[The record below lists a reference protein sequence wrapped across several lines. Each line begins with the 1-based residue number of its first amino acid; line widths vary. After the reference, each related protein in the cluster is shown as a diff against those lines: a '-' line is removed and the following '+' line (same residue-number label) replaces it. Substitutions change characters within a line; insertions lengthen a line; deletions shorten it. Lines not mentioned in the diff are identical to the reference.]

1 MFGIGN
7 YLACVLMVVT
17 RVQVKPKNKGV
28 MRYLKGSVMLLA
40 AMLLLPCGEA
50 FSQLFFTGGMG
61 AGVESAST
69 KTVSDVPFIGKST
82 LVGPAAK
89 NIGEFYP
96 SAQNGLTASFNL
108 NVGVGYMFSEKL
120 GAGMSLG
127 YHLRRQG
134 AHTYAKFENSGDVTK
149 GKEFTSVHTA
159 TIAPYLRFKPVSVA
173 GFSVYMDCGVPMEFG
188 GASRYS
194 KSEMKGNVNENSE
207 KLGSV
212 ISAGVGVTP
221 GVMYNFT
228 DRLAIYANFRFL
240 QIGYTYTQFSHDK
253 SALPLYTTS
262 ITERFHQFNLGKLGD
277 GMELGLCFSL

>member
-1 MFGIGN
+1 MFDVDN
-7 YLACVLMVVT
+7 YLARTLKVGAKVH
-17 RVQVKPKNKGV
+17 VKPKNKGV

-50 FSQLFFTGGMG
+50 FSQLFFTGGLG

-69 KTVSDVPFIGKST
+69 KTVTTLP
-82 LVGPAAK
+82 LVGKTTVIVPKAESMEA
-89 NIGEFYP
+89 FYP
-96 SAQNGLTASFNL
+96 GAANGLTASFNL

-127 YHLRRQG
+127 YHLLRNG
-134 AHTYAKFENSGDVTK
+134 AHTYTKVENSGDVTK
-149 GKEFTSVHTA
+149 GKAFTSVHTA

-188 GASRYS
+188 GASSYS
-194 KSEMKGNVNENSE
+194 KSEVKGNVNENSK

-212 ISAGVGVTP
+212 ISAGFGVTP

-228 DRLAIYANFRFL
+228 DRLSVYANLRFL
-240 QIGYTYTQFSHDK
+240 QIGYTYTQFTPDMGGEDSE
-253 SALPLYTTS
+253 
-262 ITERFHQFNLGKLGD
+262 ITERLHQFNLGKLGD

>member
-7 YLACVLMVVT
+7 YLACVLMVGT

-50 FSQLFFTGGMG
+50 FSQLFFTGGLG
-61 AGVESAST
+61 AGVESVST
-69 KTVSDVPFIGKST
+69 KTSLGRVTIVEPSAKGIG
-82 LVGPAAK
+82 G
-89 NIGEFYP
+89 FYP
-96 SAQNGLTASFNL
+96 DAKEGLTASFNV

-127 YHLRRQG
+127 YHLLRTG
-134 AHTYAKFENSGDVTK
+134 VYTHTKDDNGDVLFK
-149 GKEFTSVHTA
+149 GKSSKSVHTA
-159 TIAPYLRFKPVSVA
+159 TIVPYLRFSPVSVA

-188 GASRYS
+188 GASSYS
-194 KSEMKGNVNENSE
+194 KSEVKGNVVETSK

-212 ISAGVGVTP
+212 ISAGFGVTP

-228 DRLAIYANFRFL
+228 DRLAIYANLRFL
-240 QIGYTYTQFSHDK
+240 QIGYTYTQFTPENEGDDSK
-253 SALPLYTTS
+253 

>member
-1 MFGIGN
+1 
-7 YLACVLMVVT
+7 
-17 RVQVKPKNKGV
+17 

-89 NIGEFYP
+89 NIGEFHP
-96 SAQNGLTASFNL
+96 SAQNGLTASFNV

-127 YHLRRQG
+127 YHLLRKG

-149 GKEFTSVHTA
+149 GKAFTSVHTA

-173 GFSVYMDCGVPMEFG
+173 GVSVYMDCGVPMEFG
-188 GASRYS
+188 GASSYS
-194 KSEMKGNVNENSE
+194 KSEGKGNVNENSE

-212 ISAGVGVTP
+212 ISAGFGVTP

-228 DRLAIYANFRFL
+228 DRLAIYANLRFL
-240 QIGYTYTQFSHDK
+240 QIGYTYTQ
-253 SALPLYTTS
+253 YTPDNEVEGIK

>member
-7 YLACVLMVVT
+7 YLACVLMVGT

-69 KTVSDVPFIGKST
+69 KTSLGRITVVKPSADGIG
-82 LVGPAAK
+82 G
-89 NIGEFYP
+89 FYP
-96 SAQNGLTASFNL
+96 DAKEGLTASV
-108 NVGVGYMFSEKL
+108 NVNAGVGYMFSEKL

-127 YHLRRQG
+127 YHLLRMG
-134 AHTYAKFENSGDVTK
+134 GYTHTKEDNGDVLFK
-149 GKEFTSVHTA
+149 GKSFNSVHTA

-194 KSEMKGNVNENSE
+194 KSEVKGNVNENSK

-228 DRLAIYANFRFL
+228 DRLSVYANLRFL
-240 QIGYTYTQFSHDK
+240 QIGYTYTQFTPDMGGEDSEV
-253 SALPLYTTS
+253 
-262 ITERFHQFNLGKLGD
+262 IERFHQFNLGKLGD

>member
-7 YLACVLMVVT
+7 YLACVLMVGT

-69 KTVSDVPFIGKST
+69 KTSLGRITVVKPSADGIG
-82 LVGPAAK
+82 G
-89 NIGEFYP
+89 FYP
-96 SAQNGLTASFNL
+96 DAKEGLTASV
-108 NVGVGYMFSEKL
+108 NVNAGVGYMFSEKL

-127 YHLRRQG
+127 YHLLRTG
-134 AHTYAKFENSGDVTK
+134 GYTHTKEDNGDVLFK
-149 GKEFTSVHTA
+149 GKSFNSVHTA

-188 GASRYS
+188 GASSYS
-194 KSEMKGNVNENSE
+194 KSEVKGNVNENSK

-228 DRLAIYANFRFL
+228 DRLSVYANLRFL
-240 QIGYTYTQFSHDK
+240 QIGYTYTQFTPDMGGEDSE
-253 SALPLYTTS
+253 

>member
-7 YLACVLMVVT
+7 YLACVLMVGT

-50 FSQLFFTGGMG
+50 FSQLFFTGELG

-69 KTVSDVPFIGKST
+69 KKVTTWPMVGKTTEIEPKAESME
-82 LVGPAAK
+82 A
-89 NIGEFYP
+89 FYP
-96 SAQNGLTASFNL
+96 GAANGLTASFNV

-127 YHLRRQG
+127 YHLLRKG
-134 AHTYAKFENSGDVTK
+134 AHTYVKFKNSGDVIK
-149 GKEFTSVHTA
+149 GKAFTSVHTA

-188 GASRYS
+188 GASSYS
-194 KSEMKGNVNENSE
+194 KSEGKGNVNENSE

-212 ISAGVGVTP
+212 ISAGFGVTP

-228 DRLAIYANFRFL
+228 DRLAIYANLRFL
-240 QIGYTYTQFSHDK
+240 QIGYTYTQ
-253 SALPLYTTS
+253 YTPENVVES
-262 ITERFHQFNLGKLGD
+262 SKKTERFHQFNLGKLGD

>member
-1 MFGIGN
+1 
-7 YLACVLMVVT
+7 
-17 RVQVKPKNKGV
+17 
-28 MRYLKGSVMLLA
+28 MLLA

-69 KTVSDVPFIGKST
+69 KTVSDVLIIGKST
-82 LVGPAAK
+82 LVNPAAE

-96 SAQNGLTASFNL
+96 GAQNGLTASFNM

-127 YHLRRQG
+127 YHLLRAGGHSYFKSDYTGEEERE
-134 AHTYAKFENSGDVTK
+134 KS
-149 GKEFTSVHTA
+149 FTSVHTA

-173 GFSVYMDCGVPMEFG
+173 GFSVYMDCGIPMEFG
-188 GASRYS
+188 SASRYS
-194 KSEMKGNVNENSE
+194 KSEVKGNVNENSK

-228 DRLAIYANFRFL
+228 DRLAIYANLRFL

-253 SALPLYTTS
+253 STLLLNTTS
-262 ITERFHQFNLGKLGD
+262 KTERFHQFNLGKLGD